1 MEHGPVTKV
10 DKKNKMMSK
19 KFDDDV
25 KSANCDVIDFFLIYG
40 LFGVIRKPDCRR
52 IDCKTYIFIN
62 SNFLSYQ
69 NCKQN

>member
-10 DKKNKMMSK
+10 DKKNKTTSK

-40 LFGVIRKPDCRR
+40 
-52 IDCKTYIFIN
+52 
-62 SNFLSYQ
+62 
-69 NCKQN
+69 